1 MKLSLPRSKTK
12 LICTIGPSSHSE
24 NVLRGMLESG
34 MSIARL
40 NFSHGTPEDHKK
52 DIELIRSI
60 AGGINRMVP
69 VLVDLPGPKIRV
81 ASSKMEQFF
90 SKGGVS

>member
-40 NFSHGTPEDHKK
+40 NFFPWDT
-52 DIELIRSI
+52 
-60 AGGINRMVP
+60 
-69 VLVDLPGPKIRV
+69 
-81 ASSKMEQFF
+81 
-90 SKGGVS
+90 

>member
-69 VLVDLPGPKIRV
+69 ILVDLPGPK
-81 ASSKMEQFF
+81 
-90 SKGGVS
+90 